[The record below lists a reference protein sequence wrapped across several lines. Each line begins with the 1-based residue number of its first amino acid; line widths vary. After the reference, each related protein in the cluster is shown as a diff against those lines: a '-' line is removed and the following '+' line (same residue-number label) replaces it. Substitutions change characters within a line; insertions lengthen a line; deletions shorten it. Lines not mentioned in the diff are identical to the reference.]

1 MQPKCLLI
9 FQENTADS
17 VMENVSVLVVLISV
31 ALLRSS
37 PNPNATRETQA
48 KTFQVPETG
57 ACILEKKEAEG
68 DRRI

>member
-1 MQPKCLLI
+1 
-9 FQENTADS
+9 
-17 VMENVSVLVVLISV
+17 MENGSVLVVLISL
-31 ALLRSS
+31 ALLQSS
-37 PNPNATRETQA
+37 PDPNATRETQA